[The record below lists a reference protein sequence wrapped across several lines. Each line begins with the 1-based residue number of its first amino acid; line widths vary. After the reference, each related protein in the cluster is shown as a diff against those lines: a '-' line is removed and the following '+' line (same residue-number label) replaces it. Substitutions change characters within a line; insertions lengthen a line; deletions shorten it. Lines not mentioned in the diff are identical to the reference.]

1 MFVTRLLPPSVI
13 LYAMEADPA
22 PLISSFII
30 RFVVDEQPAQPLAYH
45 GTIRHIQTAEE
56 INFNH
61 WREVT
66 EFMHRFV
73 KLDELQPPSTPE
85 APMTN
90 L

>member
-1 MFVTRLLPPSVI
+1 MDAITP
-13 LYAMEADPA
+13 

-30 RFVVDEQPAQPLAYH
+30 RFVMEEVSAESTAYH

-56 INFNH
+56 INFNE
-61 WREVT
+61 WREAT

-73 KLDELQPPSTPE
+73 QLDELQPPPSLETPIS
-85 APMTN
+85 N

>member
-1 MFVTRLLPPSVI
+1 MDTAPL
-13 LYAMEADPA
+13 

-30 RFVVDEQPAQPLAYH
+30 RFVMDELPDRSVAYH

-56 INFNH
+56 INFNEWH
-61 WREVT
+61 EAT

-73 KLDELQPPSTPE
+73 QLDELQPPSSPN
-85 APMTN
+85 PIIN

>member
-1 MFVTRLLPPSVI
+1 
-13 LYAMEADPA
+13 MEADPA

-30 RFVVDEQPAQPLAYH
+30 RFVLDETPAQALAYH

-85 APMTN
+85 SPMTN
-90 L
+90 F

>member
-1 MFVTRLLPPSVI
+1 
-13 LYAMEADPA
+13 MEDTPT

-30 RFVVDEQPAQPLAYH
+30 RFVLDETPVQALAYH

-56 INFNH
+56 VTFNH
-61 WREVT
+61 WREAT

-73 KLDELQPPSTPE
+73 KLDELQPPSSPISS
-85 APMTN
+85 

>member
-1 MFVTRLLPPSVI
+1 
-13 LYAMEADPA
+13 MEATSQ

-30 RFVVDEQPAQPLAYH
+30 RFVLDETPAQALAYH
-45 GTIRHIQTAEE
+45 GMIRHIQTAEE

-73 KLDELQPPSTPE
+73 KLDELQPPATPE
-85 APMTN
+85 SPMTN

>member
-1 MFVTRLLPPSVI
+1 
-13 LYAMEADPA
+13 MEPDPA

-30 RFVVDEQPAQPLAYH
+30 RFVFDETPTQAPAYH
-45 GTIRHIQTAEE
+45 GTIRYIQTGEE

-73 KLDELQPPSTPE
+73 KLEELQLPSTPE
-85 APMTN
+85 SPMTN
-90 L
+90 I